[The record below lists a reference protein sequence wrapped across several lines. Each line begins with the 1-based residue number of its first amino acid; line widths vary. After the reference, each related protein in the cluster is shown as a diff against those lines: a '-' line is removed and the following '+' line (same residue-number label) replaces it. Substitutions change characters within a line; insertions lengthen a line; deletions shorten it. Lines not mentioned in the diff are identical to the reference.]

1 MQVTQEQTHPC
12 EIDLR
17 IEVEVASVNAAI
29 DWAYKEFA
37 KSTKVPGFR
46 PGKTPRVVLEK
57 FVGDEA
63 AKEKALERL
72 IQPYYSAAL
81 KETEIDPWAPAEID
95 LVEYELGKP
104 LIFTAKVPLAP
115 KVELGEYKGLE
126 VDRNQ
131 LEVTDELID
140 AEIDNQRRK
149 YTKFEQVIDRPAEEG
164 DLALVEIVDEAD
176 PEAKP
181 ARDIVNIGESL
192 PEMNEALTG
201 MSNEEEKTVSIT
213 YPEDADGDLAGQ
225 TQSLRVKLLEIH
237 KSSLPELT
245 DEWVKSTYGQPANEQ
260 ETEPNEQAEGII
272 DSVDK
277 LRSEVREIM
286 QRSAVATADTQVRS
300 QIVAKVVE
308 NSSINFP
315 AVMVKDAVDDKFKEL
330 RENLDKRGISV
341 ESYLKH
347 TGKTAEQLEE
357 QFSSETE
364 AELKVNLALYEIIE
378 KEGIKVEDSDI
389 EAEIIQM
396 SDGKNLPKETL
407 KAYVDSVKQSKD
419 LQSRILHKKVLDFL
433 ASVSNIK
440 DVG

>member
-72 IQPYYSAAL
+72 IQPSYSEAL

-95 LVEYELGKP
+95 LVEYEIGKP

-131 LEVTDELID
+131 LEVTDEQVD

-149 YTKFEQVIDRPAEEG
+149 YTKFEQVTDRPAEEG

-181 ARDIVNIGESL
+181 ARDVVTIGESL

-201 MSNEEEKTVSIT
+201 MNIEEEKTVSIT
-213 YPEDADGDLAGQ
+213 YPEDAQGDLAGQ
-225 TQSLRVKLLEIH
+225 TKSLRVKILEIH
-237 KSSLPELT
+237 KPSLPELT
-245 DEWVKSTYGQPANEQ
+245 DEWVKSTYGQPASEQ
-260 ETEPNEQAEGII
+260 ETEPNEQAEDII

-300 QIVAKVVE
+300 QIVSKVVE

-315 AVMVKDAVDDKFKEL
+315 AVMVKDTVDDKFKEL

-347 TGKTAEQLEE
+347 IGKTAEQLEE

-389 EAEIIQM
+389 EAEITQM
-396 SDGKNLPKETL
+396 SDGKNLPEETL

-419 LQSRILHKKVLDFL
+419 LQSRLLHKKVLDFL
-433 ASVSNIK
+433 VSVSNIK